1 MFVTSWIILL
11 TSGFMY
17 TAACMLLWAV
27 TGAQGW
33 LLYSAVGYS
42 GVLFGMAVQESAL
55 SFLPTRSVFGCFNVP
70 TKWYPWVLMVV
81 LQLVMPNI
89 SLLGHLCGAV
99 AGFLHIHGYLS
110 WVTPSLDGVKAVE
123 EAAVLQC
130 CVRRPNYVLAPT
142 SLPRPEGDANL
153 LTTLAGCVAF
163 AAAGLRPIVACV
175 WNATV
180 GRVAPGWTMAGSSAS
195 APPASAG
202 QPAPRRMVNGVAVAS
217 TPAPAPAQ
225 APDLELGAVSPGG
238 DSAAS
243 AGHHAEQPSTASWP
257 SALLRGDL
265 ATRAQ
270 GYAPVSAV
278 EDGEEAASQGET
290 PAPQPAPDSTGNF
303 PQGQGRSLGGD
314 TVQPS
319 RGRGQGRLAHS
330 RLLAQS
336 Q

>member
-1 MFVTSWIILL
+1 MSGEAPRTLQATRGGGVFNYLPFTTTFFMCACLGTFLLQFFLPDVASTGEFAITPGFIVFYFQWYRLISSAFFHGGLLHIGFNMMTLYALGTSLERQLGSLHMFVTSWIILL

-123 EAAVLQC
+123 EAA
-130 CVRRPNYVLAPT
+130 
-142 SLPRPEGDANL
+142 
-153 LTTLAGCVAF
+153 
-163 AAAGLRPIVACV
+163 
-175 WNATV
+175 
-180 GRVAPGWTMAGSSAS
+180 
-195 APPASAG
+195 
-202 QPAPRRMVNGVAVAS
+202 
-217 TPAPAPAQ
+217 
-225 APDLELGAVSPGG
+225 
-238 DSAAS
+238 
-243 AGHHAEQPSTASWP
+243 
-257 SALLRGDL
+257 
-265 ATRAQ
+265 
-270 GYAPVSAV
+270 
-278 EDGEEAASQGET
+278 
-290 PAPQPAPDSTGNF
+290 
-303 PQGQGRSLGGD
+303 
-314 TVQPS
+314 
-319 RGRGQGRLAHS
+319 
-330 RLLAQS
+330 
-336 Q
+336 